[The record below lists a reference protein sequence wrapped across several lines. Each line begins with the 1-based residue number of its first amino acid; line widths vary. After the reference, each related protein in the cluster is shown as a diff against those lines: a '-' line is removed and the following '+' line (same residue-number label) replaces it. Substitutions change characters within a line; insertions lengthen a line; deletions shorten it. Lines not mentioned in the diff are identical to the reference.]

1 MNYTLAS
8 YIEKMNPE
16 KEYDLK
22 HFSKFNDCFM
32 DYSTYTA
39 TLEKLE
45 KNNGAEK

>member
-32 DYSTYTA
+32 NYSTYTA

-45 KNNGAEK
+45 KK